1 MGILENLKEKNII
14 LASKSPRRQELLKG
28 LEIDFEIRTKSI
40 KEDFPPALK
49 REEISIYLAKLKA
62 SVFLDELI
70 ENDIL
75 ITSDTTVHL
84 KDQLLEKPKDRNEA
98 IDMIHALSGNTHTVV
113 TAVTLSSQNKQK
125 TFHQET
131 EVTFANLSSKEIEH
145 YIDNYQPYDKAGS
158 YGVQELM
165 GYIGIEKL
173 NGCYYN
179 VMGLPLQMLYKELKS
194 FC

>member
-1 MGILENLKEKNII
+1 MILENLKDKNII

-28 LEIDFEIRTKSI
+28 LELDFEIRTKTVD
-40 KEDFPPALK
+40 EVFPKTLK
-49 REEISIYLAKLKA
+49 RESISIFLSQLKA
-62 SVFLDELI
+62 EAFLDELT

-84 KDQLLEKPKDRNEA
+84 GEQLLEKPKDSQDA
-98 IDMIHALSGNTHTVV
+98 IQMLKQLSGQTHAVI
-113 TAVTLSSQNKQK
+113 TAVTLSSKNKQK
-125 TFHQET
+125 SFFQET
-131 EVTFANLSSKEIEH
+131 QVSFARLSDLEIEH
-145 YIDNYQPYDKAGS
+145 YVKNYEPFDKAGS

-173 NGCYYN
+173 DGCYYN
-179 VMGLPLQMLYKELKS
+179 VMGLPLQMLYNELKS

>member
-1 MGILENLKEKNII
+1 MILANLEDKKIV

-28 LEIDFEIRTKSI
+28 LELDFEIRTKTI
-40 KEDFPPALK
+40 KEDFPKDLK
-49 REEISIYLAKLKA
+49 REEISIYLSKLKA
-62 SVFLDELI
+62 SVFLDELSKD
-70 ENDIL
+70 EIL

-84 KDQLLEKPKDRNEA
+84 GKELLEKPKDKDQA
-98 IDMIHALSGNTHTVV
+98 IAMLSQLSNKTHVV
-113 TAVTLSSQNKQK
+113 ITAVTLSSTSKQK

-131 EVTFANLSSKEIEH
+131 KVTFSELTPDEIEH
-145 YIDNYQPYDKAGS
+145 YVSNYQPFDKAGS

-165 GYIGIEKL
+165 GYIGIKKIE
-173 NGCYYN
+173 GCYYN

>member
-1 MGILENLKEKNII
+1 MLLDNLKNKNII

-28 LEIDFEIRTKSI
+28 LELDFEIRTKDV
-40 KEDFPPALK
+40 EEVFPKALK
-49 REEISIYLAKLKA
+49 REQISIFLSQLKA
-62 SVFLDELI
+62 EAFLDELT

-84 KDQLLEKPKDRNEA
+84 GEQLLEKPKDAQHA
-98 IDMIHALSGNTHTVV
+98 IQMLKQLSSRTHMVI
-113 TAVTLSSQNKQK
+113 TAVTLSSQNKQHS
-125 TFHQET
+125 FFQET
-131 EVTFANLSSKEIEH
+131 QVTFAPLNEHEIEH
-145 YIDNYQPYDKAGS
+145 YVRNYEPFDKAGA

-179 VMGLPLQMLYKELKS
+179 VMGLPLQMLYTELKS